1 MATYTPK
8 NILLTGGAGFIGSHV
23 AAALALRSEYK
34 VCEICRLPAVAYTA
48 SQIVVLDKLDYCSS
62 LRNLESVEHLPN
74 VKARPCFQAVLCL
87 LLNSVPLHSL

>member
-34 VCEICRLPAVAYTA
+34 ARRRAAVTA
-48 SQIVVLDKLDYCSS
+48 PRSRSHQVVVLDKLDYCAS

-74 VKARPCFQAVLCL
+74 IKARTRRASGGGRALSPAG
-87 LLNSVPLHSL
+87 PSL